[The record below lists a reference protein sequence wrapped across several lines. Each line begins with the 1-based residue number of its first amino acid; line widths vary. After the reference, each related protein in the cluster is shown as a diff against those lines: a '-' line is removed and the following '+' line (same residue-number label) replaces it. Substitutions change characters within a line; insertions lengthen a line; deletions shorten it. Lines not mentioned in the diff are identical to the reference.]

1 MLRVAVQMD
10 PIETMVVNRDTSL
23 AFMLEAQRRGFE
35 IWWMRPDDVFFD
47 AGAVRAAAHKV
58 RVAKVEG
65 AHYQTLGSEMVDLAG
80 FDVVLIRQDPPFDMG
95 YVANT
100 YLLELLPPRVQ
111 VINAP
116 RGVRDIPE
124 KLSTLHFTDLIAPT
138 FVGRNR
144 AALRAFAKRFENV
157 VLKPSF
163 FAGGE
168 GVTKTSAAAPDFENV
183 LDSML
188 AEVGKEPLIAQE
200 FLPGVKNGDKRVFM
214 LHGEA
219 IGVVRRLPKAGDFR
233 ANLHVGGQAAPGEL
247 DDRDRAICARVAPLL
262 AERGILFA
270 GLDVIDGRLTE
281 INVTSPTLV
290 QQLSEYGG
298 PDIPAMFWDIVER
311 RAAGAKEAQ

>member
-1 MLRVAVQMD
+1 MLRIAVQMD
-10 PIETMVVNRDTSL
+10 PIDTMVVTRDTSL
-23 AFMLEAQRRGFE
+23 AFMLEAQARGHE
-35 IWWMRPDDVFFD
+35 VWWMTPQNVFAD
-47 AGAVRAAAHKV
+47 TGRLLAAAHRV

-65 AHYQTLGSEMVDLAG
+65 AHYETLASQVVDLAD

-100 YLLELLPPRVQ
+100 YLLELLPTRVQ

-124 KLSTLHFTDLIAPT
+124 KLSTLQYQDLVAAT
-138 FVGRNR
+138 FVGRNVE
-144 AALRAFAKRFENV
+144 ALHAFAARYEHV

-168 GVTKTSAAAPDFENV
+168 GVMKTSARAPDFADAV
-183 LDSML
+183 GAML

-200 FLPGVKNGDKRVFM
+200 FIPGVKDGDKRVFM
-214 LHGEA
+214 LDGAA
-219 IGVVRRLPKAGDFR
+219 IGAVRRLPKAGEFR
-233 ANLHVGGQAAPGEL
+233 ANLHVGGQAAPGSL
-247 DDRDRAICARVAPLL
+247 DARDREICARVAPLL

-290 QQLSEYGG
+290 QQLAEFGG
-298 PDIPAMFWDIVER
+298 PDIPAAFWDIVER
-311 RAAGAKEAQ
+311 RAARS

>member
-1 MLRVAVQMD
+1 MLRIAVQMD
-10 PIETMVVNRDTSL
+10 PIDTMIVTRDTSL
-23 AFMLEAQRRGFE
+23 AFMLEAQARGHE
-35 IWWMRPDDVFFD
+35 IWWMTPHNLFFD
-47 AGAVRAAAHKV
+47 TGRVMAAAHRV

-65 AHYQTLGSEMVDLAG
+65 AHYETLASQMVDLAG
-80 FDVVLIRQDPPFDMG
+80 FDVVLIRQDPPFDMA

-124 KLSTLHFTDLIAPT
+124 KLSTLHFGDLVAAT
-138 FVGRNR
+138 FVGRNVE
-144 AALRAFAKRFENV
+144 ALHAFAARYDQV

-168 GVTKTSAAAPDFENV
+168 GVRKTSAGAPDFADMV
-183 LDSML
+183 GAML

-200 FLPGVKNGDKRVFM
+200 FIPGVKDGDKRVFM
-214 LHGEA
+214 LDGQA
-219 IGVVRRLPKAGDFR
+219 IGAVRRLPKAGEFR
-233 ANLHVGGQAAPGEL
+233 ANLHVGGQAAAGAL
-247 DDRDRAICARVAPLL
+247 DDRDREICARVAPLL

-290 QQLSEYGG
+290 QQLSEFGG
-298 PDIPAMFWDIVER
+298 PDIPSAFWDIVER
-311 RAAGAKEAQ
+311 RAKAG